1 MTFSVIGHD
10 PATGLTGVAVASC
23 VLAVGARVPAARRN
37 VGVAVGQASS
47 QFWHPDAALDLLA
60 YGSTPADAVAAVAAL
75 PKSSSRQFA
84 VIDHTGRA
92 AAWTGAECSDS
103 AGHWIGEHVSIQGNT
118 LAGPDVIE
126 AMTEGWLGGAELPL
140 AERLL
145 AALAAGDEAGGDL
158 RGRQSAAMLVVGD
171 DEPVNIRVD
180 DSRTPLP
187 DLAHLL
193 VVDRAHR
200 VFRDAVRID
209 KSESPESAERAAR
222 LMLRAAELAPDDQ
235 LLVYWAPM
243 VLGDPADMAPEVLKQ
258 VVDLAQRVPWLNQ
271 VLAKS

>member
-1 MTFSVIGHD
+1 
-10 PATGLTGVAVASC
+10 
-23 VLAVGARVPAARRN
+23 
-37 VGVAVGQASS
+37 
-47 QFWHPDAALDLLA
+47 
-60 YGSTPADAVAAVAAL
+60 
-75 PKSSSRQFA
+75 
-84 VIDHTGRA
+84 
-92 AAWTGAECSDS
+92 
-103 AGHWIGEHVSIQGNT
+103 
-118 LAGPDVIE
+118 
-126 AMTEGWLGGAELPL
+126 
-140 AERLL
+140 
-145 AALAAGDEAGGDL
+145 
-158 RGRQSAAMLVVGD
+158 MLVVGD